1 MTHDTWTCPECGD
14 NVEITDTNEAEYPE
28 PLRETRECES
38 CDYETTRVLTA

>member
-1 MTHDTWTCPECGD
+1 MTHDTWTCPECGG
-14 NVEITDTNEAEYPE
+14 NVKVTDTNEAEYPE